1 VAPSPTLLGPDD
13 RGAVPG
19 TAAPREDPGRG
30 PDLELVTAVVLLA
43 VVAAVGAFLAG
54 HPGPTIVDR
63 LAADV
68 VPGRRRAPDLAAV
81 TRMGSP
87 VVVVA
92 GSLAACAAWWR
103 RARARA
109 VGVAVSPV
117 LCVVACD
124 WILKPAVSR
133 HLDGV
138 LTFPSGTVAAV
149 AALATAAVLATPDS
163 WRWVSA
169 AVGATAVTLVGLSV
183 VVLRWHYPTDAMA
196 GAAMGVAV
204 VLLADAVACRAA
216 ARTATGPRQS
226 TVEGTE
232 EGAPPAPAER

>member
-1 VAPSPTLLGPDD
+1 MAPSPTLLGPDEG
-13 RGAVPG
+13 GARPG
-19 TAAPREDPGRG
+19 ADAPGEHPRRG

-43 VVAAVGAFLAG
+43 AVVVGGAYLAR

-63 LAADV
+63 LVAV
-68 VPGRRRAPDLAAV
+68 VIPGRRRAPGLAAV

-87 VVVVA
+87 IVVVA
-92 GSLAACAAWWR
+92 GSVAALAASWR

-117 LCVVACD
+117 LCVLACD
-124 WILKPAVSR
+124 WILKPVVAR

-169 AVGATAVTLVGLSV
+169 ALGATSVTLVGLSV

-204 VLLADAVACRAA
+204 VLLADTVAHRAA
-216 ARTATGPRQS
+216 ARVGTGPRQA
-226 TVEGTE
+226 TTEGT
-232 EGAPPAPAER
+232 PPAPAER